1 MRLHAAESNVLT
13 TADDGLRLGEGT
25 EFVAKREGAV
35 KRGPEAGGTITL
47 KTAVEDSLSAQ
58 VLCLQAVTDTAV
70 VTKLVKG
77 EAVANSM
84 DSSACGRPLRST
96 AVFRITAME
105 ETRGM
110 GGKPSSGVTG
120 NLSFE

>member
-13 TADDGLRLGEGT
+13 TADDGLRLGEGA

-35 KRGPEAGGTITL
+35 KRGPEAGGT
-47 KTAVEDSLSAQ
+47 
-58 VLCLQAVTDTAV
+58 
-70 VTKLVKG
+70 
-77 EAVANSM
+77 
-84 DSSACGRPLRST
+84 
-96 AVFRITAME
+96 ITAME